1 METGDGES
9 DAPTQ
14 VPSLPDINSKVAASL
29 WGSPGKMDR
38 HYDRLLAPVKLIAAE
53 AFGGATSDW
62 KFRAGAP
69 PRMPRIEKPEPALPV
84 IPVPLPKKVSR
95 WHARTARPRLAKHR
109 ELKAEAAMVP
119 SKKPRARANST
130 AAEAA
135 FITEVLGA
143 DRVVVRGDDIDKEI
157 QGRNEEL
164 AEFAKHR
171 LDSRLHATQTSRRK
185 AVQWR
190 HQQIER
196 ETLFRTRCR
205 ASIIVHQPKQVEDA
219 PQSKLMESKKSVVG
233 MALIL
238 KGISCDTG
246 ALNVTFCPLM
256 DNPSENELS
265 EDEESHVVEPVPTP
279 KEKEEFMKREV
290 SGEDKRFSK
299 GGSFLKRA
307 EKEEGLDL
315 GGLKTEIQK
324 IKDAPSLF
332 RDHKAMVNDRRRKR
346 ELNKKLRK
354 VRRRYQD
361 KVSAATKPKGAVE
374 EEDRSQSLKR
384 SMTLEG
390 IPSASKL
397 YLSSVSSVD
406 EKVYRDILRRY
417 TDTDAIDQSD
427 LRHFLEG
434 VGFKPRSKAE
444 RELMNHLLRNLDS
457 LDIGFDV
464 LFKEIIPSIRLGFA
478 EIRSA
483 ELSKRFHAADADKS
497 GTLSLSELLSI
508 LRWSGY
514 FPKMQHVIQVV
525 SEVVPELA
533 ESFNTSSYHSVLEKD
548 ILAPAQVYILAP
560 LLEERS
566 DSEYIQRRI
575 EIADAMDLDDYTQQL
590 WGQSL
595 VDLYDVF
602 LRRAKHDLLPFHS
615 LLHLAVDCGLV
626 QHRGPGFTEKLRSIA
641 ADEVSLQLVDQGYDF
656 HDSTAVD
663 RAHFD
668 FRQVLRIMT
677 QIREIENELIAD
689 VFAATDSDCTNGLS
703 VEECMDCLESCG
715 IRATGKQMQ
724 EIIPKLVEEFDE
736 DGSGELDLD
745 EYLEFAKFVADRIR
759 KMQHVGRME
768 TAGKL
773 GYTDDEYIR
782 LWDAFVAMDHN
793 MDGMLEEEELLQ
805 AVWASRP
812 EASIDA
818 NDIRAILKDQG
829 IGYWKQEIKL
839 SMNDYLLIV
848 KDVERLHLWRSLGE
862 ASNIEKE
869 SVESFIGF
877 WRQLSRTKED
887 TVTAKELTKA
897 VKTLPGG
904 AVKMAR
910 VRTLQQ
916 VGIEAI
922 DFSHFLQV
930 MKVRGSELGDGDF
943 LPDSD
948 YSPPGPLSPHE
959 HMISPSKSS
968 NPAGGGSSTMS
979 ANVGRIKRGERQIFE
994 DDP

>member
-1 METGDGES
+1 METGDAES
-9 DAPTQ
+9 DATGI
-14 VPSLPDINSKVAASL
+14 PSLPDINIKVAASL

-53 AFGGATSDW
+53 ASATSDW

-69 PRMPRIEKPEPALPV
+69 PRMPRIEKPEPLPV
-84 IPVPLPKKVSR
+84 IPVPPPKKVSR

-109 ELKAEAAMVP
+109 ELKAEALQAAIVP

-157 QGRNEEL
+157 KGRNEEL

-190 HQQIER
+190 HQQIQR

-205 ASIIVHQPKQVEDA
+205 ASIIVHQPKHAEDA
-219 PQSKLMESKKSVVG
+219 PQSKLMESNKSSAG

-238 KGISCDTG
+238 KGISCDSG

-256 DNPSENELS
+256 DNPSENEL

-279 KEKEEFMKREV
+279 KEKEESMKREV
-290 SGEDKRFSK
+290 SAEDKRFVK
-299 GGSFLKRA
+299 GGSFLKRD
-307 EKEEGLDL
+307 KDEGLDL

-354 VRRRYQD
+354 VRRKYQD

-374 EEDRSQSLKR
+374 EEERSQSLKR

-417 TDTDAIDQSD
+417 TDTEAIDQSD
-427 LRHFLEG
+427 LRYFLEG

-457 LDIGFDV
+457 LDISLDL
-464 LFKEIIPSIRLGFA
+464 LFKEIIPAIRLGFA

-533 ESFNTSSYHSVLEKD
+533 ESFTNSSYHSVLEKD
-548 ILAPAQVYILAP
+548 MLVPAQFHILAP

-595 VDLYDVF
+595 VDLHDVF

-641 ADEVSLQLVDQGYDF
+641 ADEVTLQLVDQGYDV

-668 FRQVLRIMT
+668 FRQFRL
-677 QIREIENELIAD
+677 
-689 VFAATDSDCTNGLS
+689 
-703 VEECMDCLESCG
+703 
-715 IRATGKQMQ
+715 GKT
-724 EIIPKLVEEFDE
+724 P
-736 DGSGELDLD
+736 
-745 EYLEFAKFVADRIR
+745 
-759 KMQHVGRME
+759 
-768 TAGKL
+768 
-773 GYTDDEYIR
+773 
-782 LWDAFVAMDHN
+782 
-793 MDGMLEEEELLQ
+793 
-805 AVWASRP
+805 
-812 EASIDA
+812 
-818 NDIRAILKDQG
+818 
-829 IGYWKQEIKL
+829 
-839 SMNDYLLIV
+839 
-848 KDVERLHLWRSLGE
+848 SLG
-862 ASNIEKE
+862 
-869 SVESFIGF
+869 
-877 WRQLSRTKED
+877 RR
-887 TVTAKELTKA
+887 
-897 VKTLPGG
+897 
-904 AVKMAR
+904 
-910 VRTLQQ
+910 
-916 VGIEAI
+916 
-922 DFSHFLQV
+922 
-930 MKVRGSELGDGDF
+930 
-943 LPDSD
+943 
-948 YSPPGPLSPHE
+948 
-959 HMISPSKSS
+959 
-968 NPAGGGSSTMS
+968 
-979 ANVGRIKRGERQIFE
+979 
-994 DDP
+994 

>member
-1 METGDGES
+1 METGDAES
-9 DAPTQ
+9 DATGI
-14 VPSLPDINSKVAASL
+14 PSLPDINIKVAASL

-53 AFGGATSDW
+53 ASATSDW

-69 PRMPRIEKPEPALPV
+69 PRMPRIEKPEPLPV
-84 IPVPLPKKVSR
+84 IPVPPPKKVSR

-109 ELKAEAAMVP
+109 ELKAEALQAAIVP

-157 QGRNEEL
+157 KGRNEEL

-190 HQQIER
+190 HQQIQR

-205 ASIIVHQPKQVEDA
+205 ASIIVHQPKHAEDA
-219 PQSKLMESKKSVVG
+219 PQSKLMESNKSSAG

-238 KGISCDTG
+238 KGISCDSG

-256 DNPSENELS
+256 DNPSENEL

-279 KEKEEFMKREV
+279 KEKEESMKREV
-290 SGEDKRFSK
+290 SAEDKRFVK
-299 GGSFLKRA
+299 GGSFLKRD
-307 EKEEGLDL
+307 KDEGLDL

-354 VRRRYQD
+354 VRRKYQD

-374 EEDRSQSLKR
+374 EEERSQSLKR

-417 TDTDAIDQSD
+417 TDTEAIDQSD
-427 LRHFLEG
+427 LRYFLEG

-457 LDIGFDV
+457 LDISFDL
-464 LFKEIIPSIRLGFA
+464 LFKEIIPAIRLGFA

-533 ESFNTSSYHSVLEKD
+533 ESFTNSSYHSVLEKD
-548 ILAPAQVYILAP
+548 MLVPAQFHILAP

-595 VDLYDVF
+595 VDLHDVF

-641 ADEVSLQLVDQGYDF
+641 ADEVTLQLVDQGYDV

-689 VFAATDSDCTNGLS
+689 VFAAADSDCTNGLS

-736 DGSGELDLD
+736 DGSGELDLE

-862 ASNIEKE
+862 ASHIEKE

-877 WRQLSRTKED
+877 WRSLTRNMKED

-930 MKVRGSELGDGDF
+930 MKVRGSDLGDSDF

-948 YSPPGPLSPHE
+948 YSPPGPLSPL
-959 HMISPSKSS
+959 SPSKSS
-968 NPAGGGSSTMS
+968 NPGGGSSSSTT
-979 ANVGRIKRGERQIFE
+979 GRIKRGERQIFE

>member
-1 METGDGES
+1 MGYRFINTSYLLPAHPNRSPASQVYLSAEKVLLSTAEWTPPVSWCSVENVPTTGRIKVTYRGGKDTLSWSTRKKLYEQYGHWQLQTAANAKQHQDVNWWSSLNEAPVEVTQFLQLLLRRFKDFDQAFTFIDG
-9 DAPTQ
+9 
-14 VPSLPDINSKVAASL
+14 VNGNGVINKKEL
-29 WGSPGKMDR
+29 TER
-38 HYDRLLAPVKLIAAE
+38 RLLP
-53 AFGGATSDW
+53 
-62 KFRAGAP
+62 
-69 PRMPRIEKPEPALPV
+69 
-84 IPVPLPKKVSR
+84 
-95 WHARTARPRLAKHR
+95 WHCRT
-109 ELKAEAAMVP
+109 
-119 SKKPRARANST
+119 
-130 AAEAA
+130 
-135 FITEVLGA
+135 
-143 DRVVVRGDDIDKEI
+143 
-157 QGRNEEL
+157 
-164 AEFAKHR
+164 
-171 LDSRLHATQTSRRK
+171 
-185 AVQWR
+185 
-190 HQQIER
+190 
-196 ETLFRTRCR
+196 
-205 ASIIVHQPKQVEDA
+205 
-219 PQSKLMESKKSVVG
+219 
-233 MALIL
+233 
-238 KGISCDTG
+238 
-246 ALNVTFCPLM
+246 
-256 DNPSENELS
+256 
-265 EDEESHVVEPVPTP
+265 
-279 KEKEEFMKREV
+279 
-290 SGEDKRFSK
+290 
-299 GGSFLKRA
+299 
-307 EKEEGLDL
+307 
-315 GGLKTEIQK
+315 
-324 IKDAPSLF
+324 
-332 RDHKAMVNDRRRKR
+332 
-346 ELNKKLRK
+346 
-354 VRRRYQD
+354 
-361 KVSAATKPKGAVE
+361 
-374 EEDRSQSLKR
+374 
-384 SMTLEG
+384 
-390 IPSASKL
+390 PSASFASQWAL
-397 YLSSVSSVD
+397 PDLNGELPIPVGNAGPQPRAPDPSGQRRGPQRRAPDPSGQRRTSTASSGSQWATPDLNRELWIPVGNAGLNRELPIPVGTAGPQRRAPDPSGQRRTSTASSRSQWALPDLNREPQSPVGNAGPQ
-406 EKVYRDILRRY
+406 LRAPDR
-417 TDTDAIDQSD
+417 S
-427 LRHFLEG
+427 
-434 VGFKPRSKAE
+434 VGFKPRSKPE

-457 LDIGFDV
+457 LDISFDV
-464 LFKEIIPSIRLGFA
+464 LFQEIIPAIRLGFA
-478 EIRSA
+478 EIRSS

-525 SEVVPELA
+525 SQVVPELA
-533 ESFNTSSYHSVLEKD
+533 ESFTTSSYHNVLEKD
-548 ILAPAQVYILAP
+548 ILVPAQFHILAP

-595 VDLYDVF
+595 VDLHDVF

-641 ADEVSLQLVDQGYDF
+641 ADEVTLQLVDQGYDF

-689 VFAATDSDCTNGLS
+689 VFAATDSDSTNGLS

-715 IRATGKQMQ
+715 IRATSKQMQ

-793 MDGMLEEEELLQ
+793 MDGMLEELAEMLQ

-812 EASIDA
+812 EVSIDA

-862 ASNIEKE
+862 ASHIEKD

-877 WRQLSRTKED
+877 WRSLSRNMKED

-916 VGIEAI
+916 AGIEAI

-943 LPDSD
+943 LPESD
-948 YSPPGPLSPHE
+948 YNSPPGPLSPHE
-959 HMISPSKSS
+959 HLSSPSKSS
-968 NPAGGGSSTMS
+968 NPAGGSSSLST
-979 ANVGRIKRGERQIFE
+979 NGRIKRGERQIFDE
-994 DDP
+994 DP